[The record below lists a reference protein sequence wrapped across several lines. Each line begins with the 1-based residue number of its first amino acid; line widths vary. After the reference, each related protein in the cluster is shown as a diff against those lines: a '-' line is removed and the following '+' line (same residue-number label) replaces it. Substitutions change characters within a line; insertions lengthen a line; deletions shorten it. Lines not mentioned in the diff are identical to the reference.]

1 MINLSILKILTVHF
15 QNGYPDGFLHF
26 LHVLYIY
33 NILSFGK
40 LNRCMDKQSY
50 RQKNRKQLQIYFTLE
65 LDMKAPLKKECLAL
79 FCSIW
84 FLSALS
90 VPDDQCMSFKNI
102 KCENECRTC
111 PFLLRTVTLAGLK
124 WIDTHQHGSG
134 CCSVPSSL
142 SSIFRSSPSIHH
154 CQILRLT
161 PSAHVMAA
169 YKAWTCLKV
178 CECAHAPTHMCPCD
192 DVFGAEPWSRTWQ
205 KSSCCSCVQFVLWLN
220 PVRQQFTERS
230 QLLIHHQIY
239 TSQHKCADFSLT
251 KGLFHTLAPRG
262 GCSTLKFDLKHE
274 KYIIQR
280 LIVLFSPKRTNTS
293 DILH

>member
-1 MINLSILKILTVHF
+1 M
-15 QNGYPDGFLHF
+15 
-26 LHVLYIY
+26 
-33 NILSFGK
+33 
-40 LNRCMDKQSY
+40 
-50 RQKNRKQLQIYFTLE
+50 
-65 LDMKAPLKKECLAL
+65 CLAL

-102 KCENECRTC
+102 KCENECRTR

-124 WIDTHQHGSG
+124 WIDTNQHGSV
-134 CCSVPSSL
+134 CCSAPCSL

-192 DVFGAEPWSRTWQ
+192 DVFGAGPWSRTWQ
-205 KSSCCSCVQFVLWLN
+205 KSSCCVQFVLWLS
-220 PVRQQFTERS
+220 PVRQQFITAFN
-230 QLLIHHQIY
+230 
-239 TSQHKCADFSLT
+239 T
-251 KGLFHTLAPRG
+251 
-262 GCSTLKFDLKHE
+262 
-274 KYIIQR
+274 
-280 LIVLFSPKRTNTS
+280 TS
-293 DILH
+293 DLHFTAQMCWFQPHQRSSSYTGTKSRRLQHTKVWP